1 MRMIE
6 SIDVT
11 PGMLTSSS
19 IAEDDHPV
27 WSSATSYGLG
37 ARVIKA
43 HRVWESVQASNL
55 NHDPEADT
63 ASAWWLDTGATMR
76 WRAFDSQLAAAVTAS
91 ADIVYVVTLNKRIDA
106 VALFGLLG
114 NSVRVRVLDG
124 ASVVQFDQVF
134 DLASSRQIGGWWDW
148 FFAPFTLV
156 PSLVISDVP
165 GYVGW
170 RVEITIRGSGSRAV
184 GEILLGRSIELGTSL
199 VGTKVGFRDFS
210 VKERDQW
217 GGWQIVKRGYS
228 RTIDYQ
234 FSLPQADVD
243 RVYRAILRNR
253 ARMCVFSAGD
263 STDQYGT
270 TVLGFVNDDGLSIP
284 VTANLC
290 FASLSVEGL
299 TEE

>member
-1 MRMIE
+1 MRLIE
-6 SIDVT
+6 SIDIT

-19 IAEDDHPV
+19 IAEDDHPA

-55 NHDPEADT
+55 NHDPESD
-63 ASAWWLDTGATMR
+63 ASSTWWVDVGATNR
-76 WRAFDSQLAAAVTAS
+76 WRAFDSQLAPAVSAS
-91 ADIVYVVTLNKRIDA
+91 TDIVYVITLNKRIDA
-106 VALFGLLG
+106 IAMFGLIG
-114 NSVRVRVLDG
+114 SSVRLRVLDG
-124 ASVVQFDQVF
+124 ASAVQYDQTF
-134 DLASSRQIGGWWDW
+134 ELASARQINGWWDW
-148 FFAPFTLV
+148 FFAPFELV
-156 PSLVISDVP
+156 PSLIINNVP
-165 GYVGW
+165 GYLGW
-170 RVEITIRGSGSRAV
+170 RVEITIGGSGSRAV
-184 GEILLGRSIELGTSL
+184 GEILLGRRIELGTSL

-228 RTIDYQ
+228 RTVDYQ
-234 FSLPQADVD
+234 FSLPQSDVD
-243 RVYRAILRNR
+243 RVFRTILRNR

-263 STDQYGT
+263 DTDEFGL

-284 VTANLC
+284 VTSPTC